1 MTGSA
6 RSGFGPDT
14 TADEVIAGVDL
25 TGKLA
30 LVTGGSGGLGAES
43 GRAFASAGARVIL
56 TARFPS
62 GPLAPPGSRWR
73 R

>member
-1 MTGSA
+1 MTTMQAA
-6 RSGFGPDT
+6 RFGAET

-30 LVTGGSGGLGAES
+30 VVTGGGGGLGLET
-43 GRAFASAGARVIL
+43 ARV
-56 TARFPS
+56 
-62 GPLAPPGSRWR
+62 LATSPRPIR